1 MAKLKKN
8 MDLLRYFQIQI
19 KKNSYFILFFFIG
32 LFLNLNLSYIDVCER
47 IILNK
52 TVEPVPVK
60 VNPIVTVSQTQQ
72 NNGKKLVR
80 PRYYSTELG
89 IKEKLFVGVL
99 TSMDQLDYR
108 AVAINRT
115 IAHLSDK
122 LKFFM
127 SVSHKYKGG
136 NSLGNIVGF
145 TDVRES
151 LRPFH
156 IIKYISDSFG
166 QEYDYYFLMKDSS
179 YLNANFL
186 KYIVNKISVSQDV
199 YLGTKVTDGSFCSL
213 DAGILISN
221 SVLAAL
227 RTNLEWCV
235 KNAFSDNHSDN
246 LGRCVAHSIN
256 LECQDEVQA
265 QTLPSYRLKHYN
277 IGKNLKHLSKSS
289 VFNNAVVVYPV
300 SNPED
305 FYSLHAYR
313 CQISASRALSQS
325 KELANLIGKLYLLF
339 YFIQGYADKSKK
351 NLNKK

>member
-1 MAKLKKN
+1 
-8 MDLLRYFQIQI
+8 MDLIRYFQVQI

-47 IILNK
+47 IIVNR
-52 TVEPVPVK
+52 TVISNPVR
-60 VNPIVTVSQTQQ
+60 VNPIVTVSQTQQQ

-89 IKEKLFVGVL
+89 IREKLFVGVL

-166 QEYDYYFLMKDSS
+166 QEYDYFFLMKDSS
-179 YLNANFL
+179 YLNVNLL

-213 DAGILISN
+213 DAGVLISN
-221 SVLAAL
+221 SVLASM

-246 LGRCVAHSIN
+246 LGRCVAHSVN
-256 LECQDEVQA
+256 LECQDEIQA
-265 QTLPSYRLKHYN
+265 QTLLSYRLKHYN

-289 VFNNAVVVYPV
+289 VFNNAAVVYPV

-305 FYSLHAYR
+305 FYTLHAYR
-313 CQISASRALSQS
+313 CRISASKTLEQS
-325 KELANLIGKLYLLF
+325 KELTHLIGMYFNILF
-339 YFIQGYADKSKK
+339 YLHIKYMTKMQHQ
-351 NLNKK
+351 LIE